1 MTTIVIIFLV
11 LGCLALTL
19 WVMQIKRHLRSQSSP
34 QPVPVPEDFLRELFA
49 QEEETMLFLKDE
61 VVANLSG
68 LGFSVTGSAKQQ
80 LMEVTRGIH
89 DYTDR
94 RLPFDLRREG
104 LPAAVG
110 ALVARVEERT
120 GVTVALA
127 SQETSAR
134 YALHQEWAIYQVI
147 EALVE
152 QGVSSGTGGA
162 AEGQPVEL
170 HLMCFEKHVVVR
182 YQREGQVD
190 ERADTHRKIRVLLH
204 LLGASSSQQ
213 TGVGWYARIPVQR
226 LGQAPVFHGMLG

>member
-1 MTTIVIIFLV
+1 M
-11 LGCLALTL
+11 
-19 WVMQIKRHLRSQSSP
+19 
-34 QPVPVPEDFLRELFA
+34 RELFA
-49 QEEETMLFLKDE
+49 REEETVRFLKDE

-68 LGFSVTGSAKQQ
+68 LGLSVTGSAKQQ
-80 LMEVTRGIH
+80 LKEVTRGIH

-104 LPAAVG
+104 LPAAVS

-120 GVTVALA
+120 GVTVALV

-152 QGVSSGTGGA
+152 QGVSAGTGRTDLR
-162 AEGQPVEL
+162 QSIEL

-182 YQREGQVD
+182 YQQNGPVD
-190 ERADTHRKIRVLLH
+190 ECADAKRRIGVLLH

-213 TGVGWYARIPVQR
+213 AEVGWYARIPVRQ
-226 LGQAPVFHGMLG
+226 LGQAPVLRSMLG